1 MDLADRQAV
10 KVLSPEMLSL
20 LDRAEAL
27 FIAAGNTPRR
37 DSGERRGGAR
47 GRRPVRASQHVVTVT
62 REIHGSLPRGSMPLR
77 AEEARKAD
85 GIVEVGSPH
94 STYEAW

>member
-1 MDLADRQAV
+1 
-10 KVLSPEMLSL
+10 
-20 LDRAEAL
+20 
-27 FIAAGNTPRR
+27 
-37 DSGERRGGAR
+37 
-47 GRRPVRASQHVVTVT
+47 VTVT